1 MILTDFVFTCL
12 AVTLL
17 ISAFMAVWLKN
28 VFYNALFLILSLFCV
43 ACLFIFLNSEFL
55 AIIEVLIYIGAIAIA
70 IIFVIM
76 LSRPMF
82 QKDEKR
88 QGKKIAAALFI
99 VVVLFLT
106 MLKAFHHTDW
116 PKATVE
122 GNYSIPAIGASLLTQ
137 NVLAF
142 EVISI
147 ILLIAII
154 GALVLSNKKRE
165 NS

>member
-1 MILTDFVFTCL
+1 
-12 AVTLL
+12 
-17 ISAFMAVWLKN
+17 
-28 VFYNALFLILSLFCV
+28 
-43 ACLFIFLNSEFL
+43 
-55 AIIEVLIYIGAIAIA
+55 
-70 IIFVIM
+70 
-76 LSRPMF
+76 
-82 QKDEKR
+82 
-88 QGKKIAAALFI
+88 
-99 VVVLFLT
+99 